1 MYYCY
6 DYISV
11 LEAKEGGIMLEDIL
25 EFCGYNS
32 AFSMLSDHMKQEE
45 LMQLLEDIV
54 DSPADAQDFVKD
66 EIETIAKDIFE
77 WVDRDAIIAQAEDM
91 EYEKYRDGD

>member
-1 MYYCY
+1 
-6 DYISV
+6 
-11 LEAKEGGIMLEDIL
+11 MLEDIL
-25 EFCGYNS
+25 AWCGYNS

-54 DSPADAQDFVKD
+54 DSPADAQDFVKE
-66 EIETIAKDIFE
+66 EIENIASKTYE

-91 EYEKYRDGD
+91 AYQKYRDGD

>member
-1 MYYCY
+1 M
-6 DYISV
+6 
-11 LEAKEGGIMLEDIL
+11 EEIL
-25 EFCGYNS
+25 EYCGYNS

-54 DSPADAQDFVKD
+54 DSPADAQDYVKE
-66 EIETIAKDIFE
+66 EIENIASKTYE

>member
-1 MYYCY
+1 
-6 DYISV
+6 
-11 LEAKEGGIMLEDIL
+11 MLEDIL

-32 AFSMLSDHMKQEE
+32 AFSMLEDHMKQEE

-54 DSPADAQDFVKD
+54 DSPSDAQDFVRE
-66 EIETIAKDIFE
+66 EIESIATKTYE